1 MEEVRND
8 EGDQS
13 KLAYSKPILKF
24 TKPAKLSLKL
34 KERQSSKIGTFRLN

>member
-34 KERQSSKIGTFRLN
+34 KERQSAKIGAVLLD